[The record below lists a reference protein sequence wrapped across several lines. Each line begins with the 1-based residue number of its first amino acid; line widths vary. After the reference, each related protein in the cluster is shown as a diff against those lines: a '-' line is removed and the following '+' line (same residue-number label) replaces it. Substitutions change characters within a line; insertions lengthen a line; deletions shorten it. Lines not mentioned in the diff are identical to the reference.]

1 MSRVKVLIR
10 RVHEFEEVAYSSE
23 WFSRA
28 SCHNLDTSL
37 FFPNSPRQHSD
48 FEYFETHLVCLGC
61 PVMVE
66 CVATSVIR
74 NDDQGFMGIPGIYRQ
89 KMDSHSVVEKTINRA
104 FNEFN
109 NLEPQ
114 FSRNGR
120 LISRRCISCYRRVN
134 KIPINNNDWGG
145 RHSRCASC
153 INENRKAGVRQSTA
167 APIYNEWGALI
178 SKVCSKCKERKGIDG
193 FSKRNKG
200 IGGVKSWCKPCMV
213 TYEKS
218 WRENKKKTLNLRT
231 PDEIVQEQK
240 AKR

>member
-89 KMDSHSVVEKTINRA
+89 KMITRA

-178 SKVCSKCKERKGIDG
+178 SKVCSKCKERKGLDG

-231 PDEIVQEQK
+231 PDEIVKEQK
-240 AKR
+240 AKA